1 MNIYEL
7 NYHKIK
13 FALELISSPEEKLSY
28 LYQIKIEINRVI
40 QCFTKKKFLPLR
52 KYAMDNIFLEDGCPE
67 LNKFMKQLLAFYDSR
82 PNEQRYPNED
92 ILLRHIKKEIKK
104 YERLG
109 KLIDAEIDYFT
120 KRRDQK
126 INISQNES
134 NIKQGNKNI
143 SEKLKLSETET
154 MEELEKKN
162 KVDQAR
168 KEVAKNTTSIRE
180 LKEQQKKIVWQ
191 GSQTELIYFFDQLY
205 DMDFMS
211 IKSYDEIFA
220 IISKFFVDKDG
231 QPFRTDKVAEM
242 KLQQRK
248 SSMPKGYARYMKVID
263 KLKAK
268 GSGNPNL

>member
-13 FALELISSPEEKLSY
+13 FSLDLLPSPEEKISY

-40 QCFTKKKFLPLR
+40 QCFTKKKLLPLR
-52 KYAMDNIFLEDGCPE
+52 KYALDNVFLEDGCPE
-67 LNKFMKQLLAFYDSR
+67 LNKFMKELLAFYDSR

-92 ILLRHIKKEIKK
+92 ILLRHVKKEIKK

-109 KLIDAEIDYFT
+109 EIIDAEIQFFA

-126 INISQNES
+126 INISINQS
-134 NIKQGNKNI
+134 NIKAEKNK
-143 SEKLKLSETET
+143 SMKVSHKTET
-154 MEELEKKN
+154 KMMEELEN
-162 KVDQAR
+162 KREIKTERQT
-168 KEVAKNTTSIRE
+168 VAKPHTTIRE

-191 GSQTELIYFFDQLY
+191 GSQTDLIYFFDQLY

-231 QPFRTDKVAEM
+231 QPFRTDKAAEL

-248 SSMPKGYARYMKVID
+248 NSLPKGYARYMKVID
-263 KLKAK
+263 KLKSK
-268 GSGNPNL
+268 GNGQ

>member
-13 FALELISSPEEKLSY
+13 FTLDLLSSPEEKISY

-40 QCFTKKKFLPLR
+40 QCFNKKKLLPLR
-52 KYAMDNIFLEDGCPE
+52 KYALDNVFLEDGCPE
-67 LNKFMKQLLAFYDSR
+67 LNKFIKEILAYYDSR

-92 ILLRHIKKEIKK
+92 ILLRHVKKEIKK

-109 KLIDAEIDYFT
+109 EIIDAEIEFFA

-126 INISQNES
+126 INISVNQP
-134 NIKQGNKNI
+134 NIKVENKQGKVSNK
-143 SEKLKLSETET
+143 TEMKI
-154 MEELEKKN
+154 MEELEN
-162 KVDQAR
+162 KREIKAERQTA
-168 KEVAKNTTSIRE
+168 AKPHTTIRE

-191 GSQTELIYFFDQLY
+191 GTQSDLIYFFDQLY

-231 QPFRTDKVAEM
+231 EPFRTDKAAEI

-248 SSMPKGYARYMKVID
+248 NSLPKGYARYMKVID
-263 KLKAK
+263 KLKSK
-268 GSGNPNL
+268 GGG